1 MHTEPEAVATAPDAP
16 AERPLRE
23 LLGLVGFRRFLLAQ
37 TLSALVNGTLRFV
50 LVWITLDLT
59 DWQPAVGLVGLA
71 LGIAG
76 LVVAVPAGA
85 WSDRLERRTL
95 FVRLSAAT
103 AVVLA
108 SATAVVATGVGG
120 VALLGAH
127 AAVLG
132 GLLAAVA
139 PGVQAMVPALVPS
152 ERLMNGVALQMMSM
166 NVAMMLGAVAGGAAI
181 ALAGNA
187 GGLGLLTAC
196 AAAAAVLMAGVS
208 TPVRPPAERSERLRT
223 EMAEGVRWALGRE
236 PMRSLLAIMM
246 VIGFLWCGVQLLL
259 PDLAK
264 AELGAGAFAASALF
278 APLGLGMITMSLFL
292 ANRSSVANRGRLLA
306 GAVTCNLGPL
316 VVALALS
323 RSYVLT
329 LALMAVWGVGGGI
342 VMTMQ
347 RTLLQEGTPDALMGR
362 VMGLN
367 TLGILG
373 SFPLA
378 AAVAALLTAAT
389 STTTALV
396 TMGVVT
402 TVGAGLVSLRRPV
415 RTA

>member
-1 MHTEPEAVATAPDAP
+1 MTASDVEHDAP
-16 AERPLRE
+16 EVRPLRQ
-23 LLGLVGFRRFLLAQ
+23 LLSLVSFRRFLLAQ

-76 LVVAVPAGA
+76 LLVAVPAGA
-85 WSDRLERRTL
+85 WSDRLDRRTM
-95 FVRLSAAT
+95 FVRLSAVT

-108 SATAVVATGVGG
+108 SATAVVATGTGG
-120 VALLGAH
+120 VALLAVH
-127 AAVLG
+127 AALLG

-139 PGVQAMVPALVPS
+139 PGVQAMVPALVPP

-166 NVAMMLGAVAGGAAI
+166 NVAMMLGAVFGGAAI
-181 ALAGNA
+181 AVAGNA
-187 GGLGLLTAC
+187 GGLGLLTVC
-196 AAAAAVLMAGVS
+196 AVGAAVSMRAVAM
-208 TPVRPPAERSERLRT
+208 PVRAPEPRRTRLGAEVMVGLR
-223 EMAEGVRWALGRE
+223 WSLGRE
-236 PMRSLLAIMM
+236 PVRSLLGVML
-246 VIGFLWCGVQLLL
+246 VIGFLWGGVQLLL

-264 AELGAGAFAASALF
+264 TELGAGAFAASALF
-278 APLGLGMITMSLFL
+278 APLGLGMITTSLYL
-292 ANRSSVANRGRLLA
+292 ASRSSIDHRGRLLTVA
-306 GAVTCNLGPL
+306 LIANLGPL
-316 VVALALS
+316 VVVLALS

-329 LALMAVWGVGGGI
+329 LVLMAIWGVGGGA

-347 RTLLQEGTPDALMGR
+347 RTLLQERTPDELMGR

-378 AAVAALLTAAT
+378 AAVAAALTAVADPA
-389 STTTALV
+389 TALV
-396 TMGVVT
+396 VMGVT
-402 TVGAGLVSLRRPV
+402 TTIAAAAITLRRPI